1 MNTDKE
7 NEWWEAYAYDS
18 EKLHYI
24 IPNYKIER
32 FKDEVNSLKA
42 ELEKAR
48 ELVKDMR
55 QIGEHRHD
63 CVFVIDEDSEECT
76 CEYGDIWWTRVNEF
90 LKKEGEQ

>member
-42 ELEKAR
+42 ELEKTR
-48 ELVKDMR
+48 ELIERLRMFGDSFTV
-55 QIGEHRHD
+55 ET
-63 CVFVIDEDSEECT
+63 IDE
-76 CEYGDIWWTRVNEF
+76 Y
-90 LKKEGEQ
+90 KKDGEQDELL